1 MASLIS
7 PETFDLVLGQGKGQ
21 AIYDRCFEKGDCT
34 IYDFI
39 TTLVAISQWLLGLLG
54 VIALFFFILG
64 GIYMML
70 GGAKQDY
77 RTKGKEILKNSVIA
91 IIIIF
96 SSWLIVKLVLG
107 RILGID
113 PCLQP
118 DAKFEECAKNLKNK
132 NIKAGN

>member
-7 PETFDLVLGQGKGQ
+7 SSTFDKVLGEGRGS
-21 AIYDRCFEKGDCT
+21 AIYERCFGEGNCT
-34 IYDFI
+34 VYDFI

-54 VIALFFFILG
+54 VLALFFFILG
-64 GIYMML
+64 GVYMML

-113 PCLQP
+113 PCLEP
-118 DAKFEECAKNLKNK
+118 DAKFEECVKNRSNK
-132 NIKAGN
+132 PPSK